1 MPRHQDW
8 PLRLARFLDARAE
21 LEFRWGSHD
30 CALFAADW
38 VLECTGTDHAAKF
51 RGRYSTARGSAGALR
66 RFGAG
71 TLVATVTAALGPP
84 LAAPL
89 LAQRGDVAALVA
101 EDRSVALG
109 VVEGALAVYLEAG
122 GGLARRPLVEA
133 AAAWRV

>member
-8 PLRLARFLDARAE
+8 PLRLARFLDARRDLA
-21 LEFRWGSHD
+21 FAWGRHD

-38 VLECTGTDHAAKF
+38 VLECTGIDHAARF

-84 LAAPL
+84 LPGPL
-89 LAQRGDVAALVA
+89 LAQRGDVAAMVA

-109 VVEGALAVYLEAG
+109 VVEGAHAVYLQAE
-122 GGLARRPLVEA
+122 GGLARRPLAQA